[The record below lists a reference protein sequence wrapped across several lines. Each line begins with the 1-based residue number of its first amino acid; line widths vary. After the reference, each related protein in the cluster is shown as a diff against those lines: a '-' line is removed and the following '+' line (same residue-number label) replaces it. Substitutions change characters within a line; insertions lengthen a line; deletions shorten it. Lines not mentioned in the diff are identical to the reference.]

1 MATQV
6 YYGVA
11 GNLLI
16 PAPSLS
22 ISPEIYYVN
31 DSVVGYTYNITLNG
45 YATAL
50 ESAASGID
58 SGLDLVLQS
67 SDTIRQIFNINGKNL
82 TIKDDGAP
90 VLVAKGGT
98 IKSLTFNPSDNK
110 WTNFATYS
118 VELEFNEL
126 DFTGCSASTAA
137 ATCASSFFH
146 NIYPS
151 GFQCTPDNLIDITK
165 HKIKTFSDKWSFN
178 IENDIYASGPN
189 SADKQESFK
198 VGYTV
203 SATGKNYY
211 VGDLVTPAW
220 EGAKNFV
227 QEKLFTQV
235 KGLISGILIKSNE
248 ESDGCDATKKIFETY
263 HTLAPTGVGGL
274 LETFDNVVG
283 SNKFRVYN
291 ETISCETSEA
301 SGSFSA
307 TYSAII
313 KKYNSEKS
321 SKQNAAIHSYTKSET
336 TSSQSSMSN
345 SIVVQGSVQGLVEG
359 GFIKISSKD
368 FTLQKS
374 GTLLIK
380 LDSDDTKYKNAE
392 YAFKAFVLNPSL
404 DDLKDGLKTDLGL
417 TKGAL
422 YIQNNPT
429 AVAIPTSFNIDHS
442 YHGGSISYTA
452 TYDTARNR
460 ANGLGYSS
468 ISITRD
474 DPVDLVQEF
483 IVPGRS
489 NGPIIQKLGSKTA
502 KTMSINIE
510 GNKGLGCKTLEDV
523 CQPTTR
529 WDMLIPGLGDLLTD
543 TEERMLTQKDFRE
556 NFTDGSFS
564 ISLGFIYISQD

>member
-50 ESAASGID
+50 ESPVGTDGLD

-67 SDTIRQIFNINGKNL
+67 SDTIRQIFNINGKDL
-82 TIKDDGAP
+82 TIKDDGAT

-118 VELEFNEL
+118 IELEFNEL
-126 DFTGCSASTAA
+126 DFNGCSTSTAA

-151 GFQCTPDNLIDITK
+151 SFQCTPDKLIDIK
-165 HKIKTFSDKWSFN
+165 KYKIKTFSDKWSFN
-178 IENDIYASGPN
+178 IENDIYASG
-189 SADKQESFK
+189 QESFK

-211 VGDLVTPAW
+211 VSDLVTPAW

-235 KGLISGILIKSNE
+235 TGLISGILAKSNDD
-248 ESDGCDATKKIFETY
+248 SDGCAPSKKIFETY
-263 HTLAPTGVGGL
+263 HTLNHTEPSGL
-274 LETFDNVVG
+274 LKDFDVNVD
-283 SNKFRVYN
+283 NFRVYN
-291 ETISCETSEA
+291 ETVSCETSEA

-313 KKYNSEKS
+313 KKYDI
-321 SKQNAAIHSYTKSET
+321 SKNPKANAAIHSYTKSET
-336 TSSQSSMSN
+336 TSSQPLMSN

-359 GFIKISSKD
+359 GFIKINSKD
-368 FTLQKS
+368 FKLQKS
-374 GTLLIK
+374 GTLLIQ

-392 YAFKAFVLNPSL
+392 YAFKGFVADG
-404 DDLKDGLKTDLGL
+404 DDLKAGLKTDLGL

-422 YIQNNPT
+422 YIKNNPT
-429 AVAIPTSFNIDHS
+429 ALAIPTSFNIDHS

-460 ANGLGYSS
+460 ADGLGYSS

-474 DPVDLVQEF
+474 DPVDLIQEF

-489 NGPIIQKLGSKTA
+489 AGPIIKKLGSKTA

-510 GNKGLGCKTLEDV
+510 GNKGLGCKSLEGDI

-529 WDMLIPGLGDLLTD
+529 WDILIPGLGDLLTD

-556 NFTDGSFS
+556 NVTDGSFS

>member
-58 SGLDLVLQS
+58 SGLGLVLQS
-67 SDTIRQIFNINGKNL
+67 ADTIRQIFNINGKDL
-82 TIKDDGAP
+82 TIKGDGAT

-98 IKSLTFNPSDNK
+98 VKSLTFNPSDNK

-126 DFTGCSASTAA
+126 DFTGCSTSTAA

-151 GFQCTPDNLIDITK
+151 GFQCTPDKLIDIKK

-235 KGLISGILIKSNE
+235 NGLISGILAKSQP
-248 ESDGCDATKKIFETY
+248 ESMDGCDASKKIFETY
-263 HTLAPTGVGGL
+263 HTLAHTETGGL
-274 LETFDNVVG
+274 LQTFDNIDNN
-283 SNKFRVYN
+283 NKFRVYN

-313 KKYNSEKS
+313 KKYNYTKNP
-321 SKQNAAIHSYTKSET
+321 KANAAIHSYTVSET

-359 GFIKISSKD
+359 GFININSKD
-368 FTLQKS
+368 FKLQKS

-392 YAFKAFVLNPSL
+392 YAFKAFVVDG
-404 DDLKDGLKTDLGL
+404 DDLKGALKLELGL

-422 YIQNNPT
+422 YIKNDPEIP
-429 AVAIPTSFNIDHS
+429 AIPTSFNIDHS

-474 DPVDLVQEF
+474 DPVDLIQEF

-523 CQPTTR
+523 CQPSTR
-529 WDMLIPGLGDLLTD
+529 WEDLIPGLEGLLTD

-564 ISLGFIYISQD
+564 ISLGFIYTPQD

>member
-31 DSVVGYTYNITLNG
+31 DSVIGYTYNITLNG

-50 ESAASGID
+50 ESAAGGID

-67 SDTIRQIFNINGKNL
+67 ADTIRQIFNINGKDL
-82 TIKDDGAP
+82 TIKDDGAT

-98 IKSLTFNPSDNK
+98 VKSITFNPSDNK

-126 DFTGCSASTAA
+126 DFTGCSTSTAA

-227 QEKLFTQV
+227 QDKLFTQV
-235 KGLISGILIKSNE
+235 KGLISGILITSNE

-274 LETFDNVVG
+274 LETFDNVGG

-313 KKYNSEKS
+313 KKYNSTKNP
-321 SKQNAAIHSYTKSET
+321 KANAAIHSYTKSET
-336 TSSQSSMSN
+336 TSSQPSMSN

-392 YAFKAFVLNPSL
+392 YAFNAFVADG
-404 DDLKDGLKTDLGL
+404 DDLKGALKLELGL

-422 YIQNNPT
+422 YIKNDPET
-429 AVAIPTSFNIDHS
+429 AAIPTSFNIDHS

-452 TYDTARNR
+452 TYDTVRNR
-460 ANGLGYSS
+460 ANNELGYSS

-474 DPVDLVQEF
+474 DPVDLIQEF

-489 NGPIIQKLGSKTA
+489 NGPIIHKLGSKTA

-510 GNKGLGCKTLEDV
+510 GNKGLGCKTLEGEI
-523 CQPTTR
+523 CIPSTR
-529 WDMLIPGLGDLLTD
+529 WEDLIPGLEGLLTD
-543 TEERMLTQKDFRE
+543 TEERMLTQKDFHE
-556 NFTDGSFS
+556 NFTDGSFR
-564 ISLGFIYISQD
+564 ISLGFIYTSQD